1 MITTIYYHKL
11 VVMSIVT
18 TIKIK
23 KDFKNFQKGEK
34 YLKSYYESNYFIVAI
49 LLYFAYRPKHLLM

>member
-11 VVMSIVT
+11 VVMSMVIT
-18 TIKIK
+18 AKIK

-34 YLKSYYESNYFIVAI
+34 YLKSYY
-49 LLYFAYRPKHLLM
+49 

>member
-11 VVMSIVT
+11 VVMPIVT

-23 KDFKNFQKGEK
+23 KDFKNFQKEEK
-34 YLKSYYESNYFIVAI
+34 YLKSYY
-49 LLYFAYRPKHLLM
+49 